1 MNKISL
7 KKLLWIVVVS
17 VFLLKNISFAENS
30 TDNKEVSSFDVE
42 TAIYDVRQLKD
53 SMDEITK
60 QLYTLDEKELQE
72 NIDGITEKYRE
83 TRKEIVRVIND
94 INNTTTEV
102 SEALKK
108 LNLYKQQL
116 FLATKEISQITEDIE
131 KTKEY
136 ISKFTNFLYKTKN
149 DFYTKDSNEI
159 DDLKLLVNSDKVP
172 ETLANDYVI
181 KSMLIQFDEL
191 ISKLQNDES
200 NKIKLL
206 KRINALKV
214 TAKEQIKNY
223 QDQIVKLQEK
233 KNYLLQFIELYKNDR
248 FRSQAVLNSL
258 FNSRKEVDM
267 KIKNLVLEI
276 KEKKYKSVSF
286 NVNDKLIEL
295 AKASDKIQDNQK
307 TTHIISWP
315 IYPVE
320 DIQTYFDDPVY
331 AKKYWIS
338 HNGIQIEVN
347 QWSTVYASKDWI
359 VYYISDH
366 ESWVWISWMLIVHEN
381 GYITTYMYLNKI
393 IVKVWDVVMEWQP
406 IWYSGWEPWT
416 KWAWFISGW
425 PNLTF
430 WVFKN
435 WNAVDPLNL
444 LDLSVIK
451 NKDNI
456 QDKYSV
462 SYLNDKYARPIDITE
477 LTFMSWNDVDT
488 RADNFINTYAVWI
501 YRELPFWEDVVD
513 ETNIDR
519 DMVICVAFAE
529 STLWHYLTTDWN
541 IWNVWNNDRWDRVS
555 FSSAFAG
562 ARAIPDTL
570 NNRNLWYYY
579 TINELSRYDNQ
590 NGKIY
595 ASSPINRQTNVLK
608 CLSQIKWYYVPE
620 DFPFRIGPN
629 PNVSKWEKEEF
640 QKILNEK
647 LYGTWTN

>member
-1 MNKISL
+1 
-7 KKLLWIVVVS
+7 VVVS

-331 AKKYWIS
+331 AKKY
-338 HNGIQIEVN
+338 
-347 QWSTVYASKDWI
+347 
-359 VYYISDH
+359 
-366 ESWVWISWMLIVHEN
+366 
-381 GYITTYMYLNKI
+381 
-393 IVKVWDVVMEWQP
+393 
-406 IWYSGWEPWT
+406 
-416 KWAWFISGW
+416 
-425 PNLTF
+425 
-430 WVFKN
+430 
-435 WNAVDPLNL
+435 
-444 LDLSVIK
+444 
-451 NKDNI
+451 
-456 QDKYSV
+456 
-462 SYLNDKYARPIDITE
+462 
-477 LTFMSWNDVDT
+477 
-488 RADNFINTYAVWI
+488 
-501 YRELPFWEDVVD
+501 
-513 ETNIDR
+513 
-519 DMVICVAFAE
+519 
-529 STLWHYLTTDWN
+529 
-541 IWNVWNNDRWDRVS
+541 
-555 FSSAFAG
+555 
-562 ARAIPDTL
+562 
-570 NNRNLWYYY
+570 
-579 TINELSRYDNQ
+579 
-590 NGKIY
+590 
-595 ASSPINRQTNVLK
+595 
-608 CLSQIKWYYVPE
+608 
-620 DFPFRIGPN
+620 
-629 PNVSKWEKEEF
+629 
-640 QKILNEK
+640 
-647 LYGTWTN
+647 